1 MSAGKTDSGT
11 NGRTGARGENSVKID
26 ELIERLGLVAQYL
39 DQCKMH
45 GKADVCRKAAETIK
59 LLWEIA
65 QDNSNSKYKMQF
77 DEWIG
82 KGEAE

>member
-1 MSAGKTDSGT
+1 M
-11 NGRTGARGENSVKID
+11 KID
-26 ELIERLGLVAQYL
+26 ELITRLELIAEYL

-65 QDNSNSKYKMQF
+65 QDTNNEKYKMQF

-82 KGEAE
+82 KGETE